1 MSELLSL
8 YLCLHSYLSFSVWL
22 SLSICLTLPSCIS
35 ESLSFFNPYLFFNL
49 FSLCGSLPLMFLF
62 LPRCLSFFLSLCP
75 TPVCLDISPSL
86 FFSPSISLSLS
97 LSAFLF
103 PFPLYFY
110 LSFFLSLS
118 LFLPHLS
125 IFLSPIPVTLSFYVF
140 STPFSLFLSVSL
152 FYHPC
157 VSLYYSLSPISVFF
171 DNISQILR
179 VLASST
185 CIYWS
190 ITQLTKTLNFCIFII
205 STPKLIRNQNIE
217 KLAQFQFW
225 TIK

>member
-1 MSELLSL
+1 MSALLSL
-8 YLCLHSYLSFSVWL
+8 YLCLHSYLSFFVWL

-35 ESLSFFNPYLFFNL
+35 LSVSFFNPCLFFNL

-86 FFSPSISLSLS
+86 FFSTFLLSLS
-97 LSAFLF
+97 LPFSFPSLYISIFL
-103 PFPLYFY
+103 
-110 LSFFLSLS
+110 SLSLS

-157 VSLYYSLSPISVFF
+157 VSLYNSLSPISVFF

-179 VLASST
+179 VLASSI
-185 CIYWS
+185 CIY
-190 ITQLTKTLNFCIFII
+190 
-205 STPKLIRNQNIE
+205 
-217 KLAQFQFW
+217 
-225 TIK
+225 